1 LKKIAVLVSKEDRCL
16 RQLIAD
22 SKEGLLH
29 AGIACVLSNHAD
41 LQAVAAS
48 AGLEFAH
55 SPADD
60 ADRHFDWLF
69 KSLQRHTVDAVVLA
83 RYMRI
88 LPPKIV
94 RAFAGKIINVHPAL
108 TPSYPGA
115 TPYMH
120 AFESGVRIHGCT
132 AHFVTEQLDEGPVI
146 EQDVFRID
154 VGRDSIEDVR
164 RKGLEL
170 EAQTLGRAVRLFVD
184 DQLQVA
190 GGKVLRKPGA
200 G

>member
-1 LKKIAVLVSKEDRCL
+1 MKKIAVLVSKEDRCL
-16 RQLIAD
+16 KQMIAD
-22 SKEGLLH
+22 SKQGSLH
-29 AGIACVLSNHAD
+29 AAIACVLSNHAD
-41 LQAVAAS
+41 LQPVAAS

-55 SPADD
+55 SPADN
-60 ADRHFDWLF
+60 ADRHFDWLL
-69 KSLQRHTVDAVVLA
+69 KALQQHAVDAVILA

-94 RAFAGKIINVHPAL
+94 KAFAGKIINIHPSL

-115 TPYMH
+115 TPYKH

-154 VGRDSIEDVR
+154 VGKDSLDDVR

-170 EAQTLGRAVRLFVD
+170 EAQVLSRAVRLFVD
-184 DQLQVA
+184 DQLQVV

-200 G
+200 S